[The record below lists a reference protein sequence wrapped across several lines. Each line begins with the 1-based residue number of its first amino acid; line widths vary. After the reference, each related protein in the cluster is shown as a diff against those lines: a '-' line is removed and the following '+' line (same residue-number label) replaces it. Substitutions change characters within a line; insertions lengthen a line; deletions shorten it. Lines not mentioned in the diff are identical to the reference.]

1 MDGDSILDRAVAR
14 QAPPVRAAKG
24 IIRALLVALSVLLL
38 ATAPVHA
45 QATDLAAAMAERTIG
60 KADAPITILEFAS
73 FTCPHCARFHH
84 EILPRIRAEFIDS
97 GKARLVFI
105 DLPNDGLAL
114 RASMLAH
121 CALPDRFFTLA
132 STLFDTQANWIQA
145 SDQVQALGQVA
156 KLSGMTEPQ
165 IQACLGDTKLQD
177 ALLERR
183 LTVARQWTLTG
194 TPTFI
199 LNEGVAR
206 VEGVNEPALVAALR
220 KLSANPA
227 R

>member
-1 MDGDSILDRAVAR
+1 MRWPGWGGRCMVARRSLIAGLAVAT
-14 QAPPVRAAKG
+14 ALAA
-24 IIRALLVALSVLLL
+24 LP
-38 ATAPVHA
+38 ATRPAGA
-45 QATDLAAAMAERTIG
+45 QSTDLGVAMAERSIG

-84 EILPRIRAEFIDS
+84 EILPRLRAEFIDT
-97 GKARLVFI
+97 GKARLVFV

-114 RASMLAH
+114 RASLLTH
-121 CALPDRFFTLA
+121 CAPPDRFFTLA
-132 STLFDTQANWIQA
+132 ATLFQTQASWIQA
-145 SDQVQALGQVA
+145 SDQVQALAQVA
-156 KLSGMTEPQ
+156 KLSGMSEPQ
-165 IQACLGDTKLQD
+165 IQACLADAKLQD

-183 LTVARQWTLTG
+183 LTAVRQWKLTG

-199 LNEGVAR
+199 LRDGAAR
-206 VEGVNEPALVAALR
+206 VEGVNEPALLDALR

>member
-1 MDGDSILDRAVAR
+1 MVDRR
-14 QAPPVRAAKG
+14 G
-24 IIRALLVALSVLLL
+24 LFLSLLAGLALSALP
-38 ATAPVHA
+38 AAQTARA
-45 QATDLAAAMAERTIG
+45 QSTDLAVAMAERAIG
-60 KADAPITILEFAS
+60 KAGAPITILEFAS

-84 EILPRIRAEFIDS
+84 EILPRIRAEFIDT
-97 GKARLVFI
+97 GRARLVFV

-114 RASMLAH
+114 RASMLTH
-121 CALPDRFFTLA
+121 CAPPDRFFTLA
-132 STLFDTQANWIQA
+132 ATLFQTQASWIQA

-156 KLSGMTEPQ
+156 KLSGMSEPQ
-165 IQACLGDTKLQD
+165 IQACLMDTKLQD

-183 LTVARQWTLTG
+183 LIAARQWTLTG

-199 LNEGVAR
+199 LNEGAAR
-206 VEGVNEPALVAALR
+206 IEGLNERALVDALR

>member
-1 MDGDSILDRAVAR
+1 MGARRDFLLASLASLTLPAMLASPPARA
-14 QAPPVRAAKG
+14 QAD
-24 IIRALLVALSVLLL
+24 LSV
-38 ATAPVHA
+38 AI
-45 QATDLAAAMAERTIG
+45 AERSIG
-60 KADAPITILEFAS
+60 KADAPVTILEFAS

-84 EILPRIRAEFIDS
+84 EMLPRLRSEFIDT

-114 RASMLAH
+114 RASMLSH
-121 CALPDRFFTLA
+121 CAPPERYFTLV
-132 STLFDTQANWIQA
+132 STLLQTQATWIQA

-156 KLSGMTEPQ
+156 KLAGMSESQ
-165 IQACLGDTKLQD
+165 IQACLMDSKLQD

-183 LTVARQWTLTG
+183 LAAARQWKLTG

-199 LNEGVAR
+199 LNGGAARIEGL
-206 VEGVNEPALVAALR
+206 NEPALLDALR
-220 KLSANPA
+220 KLTAIPA

>member
-1 MDGDSILDRAVAR
+1 MGGRR
-14 QAPPVRAAKG
+14 G
-24 IIRALLVALSVLLL
+24 FLLSLL
-38 ATAPVHA
+38 AAPMVPTLLASPAAPA
-45 QATDLAAAMAERTIG
+45 QSADLTVAMAERSLGRT
-60 KADAPITILEFAS
+60 DAPVTILEFAS
-73 FTCPHCARFHH
+73 FTCPHCARFDH
-84 EILPRIRAEFIDS
+84 EMLPRIRAEFIDT

-121 CALPDRFFTLA
+121 CAPPERFFTLA
-132 STLFDTQANWIQA
+132 SALFQTQANWIQA
-145 SDQVQALGQVA
+145 SDQVAALAQVA
-156 KLSGMTEPQ
+156 KLSGMSEAQ
-165 IQACLGDTKLQD
+165 IQACLRDTKLQD

-183 LTVARQWTLTG
+183 LTAARQWTLTG

-199 LNEGVAR
+199 LNEGAAR
-206 VEGVNEPALVAALR
+206 VEGLNEPALVDALR